1 MFIGPAGFGPKTDA
15 KGVVALRTNG
25 DPANIPHDVENRSSC
40 RNRPGTDSADQQRML
55 AYAAGRAVLSVET
68 RVRTPWDDAANVQVT
83 GQVWEQSP
91 PSAAIRT
98 YPGHGGAS
106 APQSVS
112 PASFRIALTWS
123 ERRL

>member
-1 MFIGPAGFGPKTDA
+1 MFIGPAGLGPKTGA
-15 KGVVALRTNG
+15 KVVVALRTNG
-25 DPANIPHDVENRSSC
+25 ERTTSRIEVAAGIDQEPTPQISGAFWPPPQVARSSQGGHTGSNPVGTMRQTC
-40 RNRPGTDSADQQRML
+40 RSQAKLGA
-55 AYAAGRAVLSVET
+55 
-68 RVRTPWDDAANVQVT
+68 
-83 GQVWEQSP
+83 SP